1 MKTKKIY
8 LALFATLGLAAIG
21 CQKETEPTL
30 PTSTTENASAYIV
43 EYSID
48 GETHR
53 AVLNSEEEYNALMFR
68 LMALAQEGY
77 EVNVRNGNTVRQEN
91 ASKDVVVYTTQSES
105 DAVKWTKKMMDDG
118 YEVTVTY
125 DDKTHTFTCVA
136 IK

>member
-30 PTSTTENASAYIV
+30 PTSATENASAYTV

-48 GETHR
+48 CETHR
-53 AVLNSEEEYNALMFR
+53 AVLNSEEEYNALLFR

>member
-8 LALFATLGLAAIG
+8 LALFATLGLATIG

-30 PTSTTENASAYIV
+30 PTSATENASAYIV